1 MKSYSYTRK
10 EFFLTAFILFI
21 FWLILSFPA
30 NPFSSL
36 GKIDLLQHIVMGIIL
51 SLILTWSFRLP
62 VFTEKEIAT
71 HPLSVIIRLLFYLA
85 RLIVEIVLAGVDVA
99 RRVLRKKLDISP
111 GMVEFRTPLK
121 DDIPITLNANS
132 ITLTPG
138 TITIEAEKTADGGSI
153 FLVHCISQKAVKS
166 MMEDGGFVKRI
177 LSIYGG

>member
-1 MKSYSYTRK
+1 MKSYNYTRK
-10 EFFLTAFILFI
+10 EFFLTSFILFI
-21 FWLILSFPA
+21 FWLVLSFPA

-36 GKIDLLQHIVMGIIL
+36 GKIDLLQHVVAGIIL
-51 SLILTWSFRLP
+51 SLVLTWSFRLP
-62 VFTEKEIAT
+62 IFTEKEIAA
-71 HPLSVIIRLLFYLA
+71 HSLSVIVRFLFYLFH
-85 RLIVEIVLAGVDVA
+85 LVVEIILAGVDVA
-99 RRVLRKKLDISP
+99 LRVLRKKLDISP

-138 TITIEAEKTADGGSI
+138 TITIEAEKTADGDSI

-166 MMEDGGFVKRI
+166 IMEEGGFVKRI